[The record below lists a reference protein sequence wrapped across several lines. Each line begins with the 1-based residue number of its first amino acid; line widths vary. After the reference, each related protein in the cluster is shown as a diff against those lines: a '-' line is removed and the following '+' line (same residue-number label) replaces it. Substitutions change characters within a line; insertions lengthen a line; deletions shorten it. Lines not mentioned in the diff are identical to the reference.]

1 MMDDIGR
8 ILKERRMACGLEIGD
23 VAKRTCIR
31 AYYVKAMEEGRFHII
46 PKVFDKGYLRIY
58 ANLLNMETQS
68 LMAQYERQTSIKS
81 VHSQTGQT
89 RNCRDLTSG

>member
-1 MMDDIGR
+1 MNDIGR

-31 AYYVKAMEEGRFHII
+31 SCYLKAMEEGQFHII

-58 ANLLNMETQS
+58 ANLLNMETQP
-68 LMAQYERQTSIKS
+68 LLTLYERQKCVKP
-81 VHSQTGQT
+81 VHSQTEKGA
-89 RNCRDLTSG
+89 